1 MPKERKGFPMY
12 KKMVP
17 LLLSFLL
24 LFSLTACFGNDN
36 EGSSSSSSQTSSKS
50 DFSGNSSDTTSSTHS
65 SDSSDNSIPDKDSS
79 HSEDLSSKE
88 ESSADQSVGMAT
100 ERDSQESLS
109 ASVPTTQQTS
119 GIEKLD
125 LSQLSG
131 LSNELICWGP
141 GVERDG
147 NGQILG
153 AVKAQERY
161 GKYDALFT
169 GNNQKKI
176 ILTFDEG
183 YENGYTAGILDTLK
197 AKKVPAVFFVT
208 GDYVERESALIQRMI
223 DEGHVIGNHSVNHKS
238 LPSITVEE
246 AAEEILDL
254 HQQVEEQFHYTMTLF
269 RPPKGEYSEKTLM
282 LAKTLGYQNIFW
294 SFAYKDWEVD
304 NQMGVTA
311 AFDKVCKGLHPGAI
325 YLLHAVSSDNAALLG
340 DWIDYVR
347 AQGYQFILPSETAA
361 TVGESS
367 SRSF

>member
-1 MPKERKGFPMY
+1 M
-12 KKMVP
+12 
-17 LLLSFLL
+17 
-24 LFSLTACFGNDN
+24 
-36 EGSSSSSSQTSSKS
+36 
-50 DFSGNSSDTTSSTHS
+50 
-65 SDSSDNSIPDKDSS
+65 
-79 HSEDLSSKE
+79 
-88 ESSADQSVGMAT
+88 
-100 ERDSQESLS
+100 
-109 ASVPTTQQTS
+109 
-119 GIEKLD
+119 
-125 LSQLSG
+125 
-131 LSNELICWGP
+131 
-141 GVERDG
+141 
-147 NGQILG
+147 
-153 AVKAQERY
+153 
-161 GKYDALFT
+161 
-169 GNNQKKI
+169 
-176 ILTFDEG
+176 
-183 YENGYTAGILDTLK
+183 
-197 AKKVPAVFFVT
+197 PAVFFVT